1 MHLGVRDA
9 TNVFLLKPDITVW
22 KIDQNGTHLG
32 IDRVVDAK
40 WKHLDPYVPDYGV
53 NEGDV
58 YQLLAYASRY
68 GCTNLELAY
77 PMPDG
82 EKAQLAP
89 PTFKISS
96 SVNDLSKAL
105 EIKIKLVSIG

>member
-1 MHLGVRDA
+1 M
-9 TNVFLLKPDITVW
+9 
-22 KIDQNGTHLG
+22 
-32 IDRVVDAK
+32 VDAK
-40 WKHLDPYVPDYGV
+40 WKRLNPYVPDYGV

-58 YQLLAYASRY
+58 YQLLAYATRY

-82 EKAQLAP
+82 EKVQIAP

-96 SVNDLSKAL
+96 SGNDVSKAL